1 MTEPVQIYVALL
13 DEGVDVWRPIKA
25 ELVEG
30 DVYRII
36 HQPYDRTIEAWQ
48 FEPGERVICRL
59 IASNDGQI
67 LAAVQ
72 RAGA

>member
-1 MTEPVQIYVALL
+1 LTEPAQIYVALL
-13 DEGVDVWRPIKA
+13 DEGVEVWRPVQA
-25 ELVEG
+25 ELVNG

-36 HQPYDRTIEAWQ
+36 SQPYDRTIEAWQ
-48 FEPGERVICRL
+48 FEPGERVICKL
-59 IASNDGQI
+59 IASNEGQI